1 MKKVIIKY
9 KYLPTDNS
17 SYKYLCKEANELYN
31 KILNLNNQLE
41 NIKKENIKLKNIIH
55 KKKIDKNTKIRYNIA

>member
-41 NIKKENIKLKNIIH
+41 NIKKENIKLKNIIN
-55 KKKIDKNTKIRYNIA
+55 DKNIINKEKNN